1 MPQDVLKSVNMTGL
15 DFYVSGDICFLLSQ
29 RDGFN
34 FFIYIRSLILTDI
47 RQCQQSLSD
56 LRLNFNFK
64 KINKMKNIKLI
75 LFIAAVTFTGCS
87 EDYLVA
93 EPTEV
98 VFRSNRNYS

>member
-15 DFYVSGDICFLLSQ
+15 DFYVSGDNLFLLSQ

-34 FFIYIRSLILTDI
+34 PSSSISERLILTDI

-64 KINKMKNIKLI
+64 KINKK
-75 LFIAAVTFTGCS
+75 
-87 EDYLVA
+87 
-93 EPTEV
+93 
-98 VFRSNRNYS
+98 